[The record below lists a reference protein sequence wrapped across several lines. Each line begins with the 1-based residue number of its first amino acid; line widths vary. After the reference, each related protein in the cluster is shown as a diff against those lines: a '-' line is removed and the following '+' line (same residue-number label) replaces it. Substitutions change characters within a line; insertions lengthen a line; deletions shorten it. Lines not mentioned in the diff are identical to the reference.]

1 MEDFKAI
8 KNAFNKLKVDPQSVA
23 FAKEIIDKTTAEIKK
38 SKYAPNNFLK
48 NVNLLDEKSVIFNP
62 ESVDR
67 TDYIEKR
74 DIDRSTL
81 YSFSRPFELVH
92 ADMGNL
98 EFLAKN
104 ATFPQYVL
112 VLVYLFSSKTYTYPM
127 KSRKQ
132 IRQKLKQ
139 FYEEVKQK
147 RKGKKMKLQV
157 DQEFQQLRIKGLNKE
172 HNLEMFSTSLR
183 DRKAFAVEQKIRELK
198 KRVALLNSRKTV
210 EID

>member
-1 MEDFKAI
+1 M
-8 KNAFNKLKVDPQSVA
+8 
-23 FAKEIIDKTTAEIKK
+23 
-38 SKYAPNNFLK
+38 
-48 NVNLLDEKSVIFNP
+48 LDEKSVIFNP

-92 ADMGNL
+92 ADVGNL

-132 IRQKLKQ
+132 IRQKLSFMKRLN
-139 FYEEVKQK
+139 

-183 DRKAFAVEQKIRELK
+183 GRKAFAVEQKIRELK